1 MGGCL
6 WESQIG
12 MSLYCN
18 IEFKSGSGCGSGTYL
33 FLEFGVLFL
42 GVDEVEDDVECAG
55 EDEGEKEAEAG

>member
-1 MGGCL
+1 
-6 WESQIG
+6 

-18 IEFKSGSGCGSGTYL
+18 IESKSGGGCGWGTYL
-33 FLEFGVLFL
+33 FLEFGVLLL

>member
-1 MGGCL
+1 
-6 WESQIG
+6 